1 MKKENIIRNKS
12 YSFALR
18 IVKLN
23 QMMVN
28 DLKEYVL
35 SKQILK
41 AEHLSEQILKR
52 QLVASQI
59 KTLELK
65 CSYLT
70 KKHEKHIFG
79 FAS

>member
-1 MKKENIIRNKS
+1 MKRENIIRDKS

-18 IVKLN
+18 IIKLN

-59 KTLELK
+59 KILGLN
-65 CSYLT
+65 CSYLI
-70 KKHEKHIFG
+70 KRHEKHTFG
-79 FAS
+79 FAF